1 MNNNLIDLIKR
12 KQKADAMPDIRKRY
26 GKLYD
31 SICADMVAV
40 MYGDYY
46 EDEIGA
52 CIDFFK
58 KYIPDALCGT
68 LTGDGYCDFCEAY
81 LQLNEGFRTKLASH
95 FLCFIVAE
103 LDSIN
108 KCATKREDQ

>member
-12 KQKADAMPDIRKRY
+12 KQKADAMPDMRRRY

-58 KYIPDALCGT
+58 KYIRLFNRG
-68 LTGDGYCDFCEAY
+68 LISRCEMY
-81 LQLNEGFRTKLASH
+81 LR
-95 FLCFIVAE
+95 V
-103 LDSIN
+103 
-108 KCATKREDQ
+108 